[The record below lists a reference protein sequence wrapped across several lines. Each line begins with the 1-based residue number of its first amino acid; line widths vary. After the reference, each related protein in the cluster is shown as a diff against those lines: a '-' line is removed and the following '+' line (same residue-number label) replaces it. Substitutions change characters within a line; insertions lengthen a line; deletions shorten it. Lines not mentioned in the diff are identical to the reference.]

1 MAFVVL
7 EGFSGTGKTTL
18 AQHLERRGWLRLQES
33 AHALP
38 GHVPVADRGDTYS
51 DYSLLGATLTYTST
65 ISRLRGTRDLVSEG
79 YLLSDLAYAKIR
91 FELRKSTAYP
101 AMLALC
107 REVLAIPKMRPDLY
121 VLLDAGP
128 ETTDDR
134 EAGKNERDRNPTKF
148 FRARYYAA
156 LAEIHEEMNEVNVEK
171 VHTDSD
177 AERTLEM
184 VLSAVKKRSVAS
196 K

>member
-18 AQHLERRGWLRLQES
+18 ARRLEKRGWLRLQES

-38 GHVPVADRGDTYS
+38 DHVPIADMGDTYS

-65 ISRLRGTRDLVSEG
+65 ISRLRGTRDVVSEG

-91 FELRKSTAYP
+91 FEMKKSEAYP

-107 REVLAIPKMRPDLY
+107 REVLAIPRMRPDLY
-121 VLLDAGP
+121 VLLDTGL
-128 ETTDDR
+128 ETIDDR
-134 EAGKNERDRNPTKF
+134 RIKKNERDRNPMEL
-148 FRARYYAA
+148 FRAKYNAA
-156 LAEIHEEMNEVNVEK
+156 LAEIHEEMDEMNIEK

-177 AERTLEM
+177 AERTLET
-184 VLSAVKKRSVAS
+184 VLAAVKKRSVAIG
-196 K
+196 